1 MNEKFT
7 RDMYLVILKTIFLF
21 TQFRIEIDRI
31 GGVMVIV
38 LPSGIVDR
46 GFETPVWSNIGGVMI
61 SVLPSSMVDRGFETP
76 VCQTSVV

>member
-7 RDMYLVILKTIFLF
+7 RDMNLVIIKTIFLF

-31 GGVMVIV
+31 GGIMVIV
-38 LPSGIVDR
+38 FPSGI
-46 GFETPVWSNIGGVMI
+46 
-61 SVLPSSMVDRGFETP
+61 VDRGFETP

>member
-7 RDMYLVILKTIFLF
+7 RDMYLVIIKTIFLF

-31 GGVMVIV
+31 DGVMVVV

-46 GFETPVWSNIGGVMI
+46 GFETPV
-61 SVLPSSMVDRGFETP
+61 
-76 VCQTSVV
+76 CQTKDFMIFAAALL